1 MARRLSAL
9 LSLSRDEKDQHS
21 ERSGSSDAGSLEYAQ
36 SSTTA
41 PAPRKLHKHNIP
53 SPFEGYN
60 DGNPPLAPPP
70 FSHNGLYRPPSSQR
84 SDSRPGSQADSRAGS
99 RAGSRASSPPSLNL
113 VRSRDNSRSRPQTPS
128 ISVPPDAMPPARPV
142 TPTSTKSKKKSWIST
157 RSDRKSYDSQ
167 AQGYGQ
173 QAWIAGL
180 REFVGYDVTTLLY
193 GEKVPELWNDQ
204 GDTIVYL
211 YPPSSGKGPCF
222 RLDSVLLADSRAL
235 VNLRMQSPSTA
246 VDKDGDMQVL
256 QHALSEITLPS
267 GQLRPPSQASSIS
280 QPSINFSAAGVVSAA
295 GQQKHVYLPLG
306 FDEDLS
312 YPESEPQG
320 NDFEL
325 ILLYRNFFA
334 FLAGGALVAT
344 PRQVT
349 LFSIFMGIS
358 TILRRFSFTNAD
370 GSTFGD
376 VPTTSFARYCDEL
389 RLSDVRSS
397 REKTIEAIV
406 LGEQVKSWALY
417 NEGFTHAVGRL
428 ADIKAMRSP
437 KYEKMSPITMNRLE
451 RAQLDLEQRLM
462 TVRGKLEDYE
472 FPSMFAGIADS
483 QSSSRASRFKEWKAA
498 FLDVRKFTIAHYRRK
513 YGSWPPKASSKK
525 NNFEES
531 GLNRLLLREVYKDFT
546 DLYDVLV
553 DRSSLTTRTVEMAAM
568 TDNSETSDMEFIQH
582 AVRRIES
589 EYDRAAPPV
598 MPPIPF
604 DAPLLPQF
612 SNSFNRDHVLG
623 PDAATLQGKKLRENE
638 VNEVLLGSYN
648 RESINASTWIQDFFN
663 YERRSGG
670 GKTLDQIVDYRCGH
684 WLFLYAVLQSLPM
697 TVVDARDLKHTD
709 GVEYF
714 LCVAPRGGRPWV
726 KEDQSTSRA
735 WYNVA
740 SGGGVVSLPADLI
753 DHSVEGIYRRSHC
766 WTVATRWA
774 ETLQRPTAAL
784 QPQKLQTGSS
794 PFLNPQQAPYLD
806 PGTSPLMKPL
816 SSASSNEL
824 RNVSSRSSVNLG
836 LDAMEAPPPQ
846 VQSRPKANPNYNP
859 NLTFDS
865 ILGGSEDP
873 KAKGKRGK
881 K

>member
-1 MARRLSAL
+1 M
-9 LSLSRDEKDQHS
+9 
-21 ERSGSSDAGSLEYAQ
+21 
-36 SSTTA
+36 ST
-41 PAPRKLHKHNIP
+41 
-53 SPFEGYN
+53 
-60 DGNPPLAPPP
+60 
-70 FSHNGLYRPPSSQR
+70 
-84 SDSRPGSQADSRAGS
+84 
-99 RAGSRASSPPSLNL
+99 
-113 VRSRDNSRSRPQTPS
+113 
-128 ISVPPDAMPPARPV
+128 ARPV
-142 TPTSTKSKKKSWIST
+142 TPTSIKSKKKSWIST
-157 RSDRKSYDSQ
+157 RSDRQSYDSQ

-173 QAWIAGL
+173 QPWIAGL
-180 REFVGYDVTTLLY
+180 RDYVGYDVTPLLY

-222 RLDSVLLADSRAL
+222 RVDSALLTDSRAL
-235 VNLRMQSPSTA
+235 VNLRMQSPSSA
-246 VDKDGDMQVL
+246 VDKDSDMQEL

-267 GQLRPPSQASSIS
+267 NQLRPPSQASSTF
-280 QPSINFSAAGVVSAA
+280 QPSINFSAPSVASVV
-295 GQQKHVYLPLG
+295 GEQKHVYLPLG

-312 YPESEPQG
+312 YPGSEPQG

-325 ILLYRNFFA
+325 IMLYRNFFA

-349 LFSIFMGIS
+349 LFSVFMGIS
-358 TILRRFSFTNAD
+358 TILKRFSFTDAD
-370 GSTFGD
+370 GSTFGE

-406 LGEQVKSWALY
+406 LGEQVKSWVLY

-428 ADIKAMRSP
+428 ADIKAMKSS
-437 KYEKMSPITMNRLE
+437 KYGKISPITMNRLE
-451 RAQLDLEQRLM
+451 RAQLDLEQRLL
-462 TVRGKLEDYE
+462 TVRGKLEDFE

-568 TDNSETSDMEFIQH
+568 PDSSDTSDMEFIHH
-582 AVRRIES
+582 AIRRIES
-589 EYDRAAPPV
+589 EYDRATPPV

-604 DAPLLPQF
+604 DTPQLPQF
-612 SNSFNRDHVLG
+612 SNSFNRDHVMG
-623 PDAATLQGKKLRENE
+623 PDSAMLQSKKLRENE

-648 RESINASTWIQDFFN
+648 RDSINASTWIQDFFN

-670 GKTLDQIVDYRCGH
+670 GKTLDQVIDARCGH
-684 WLFLYAVLQSLPM
+684 WLFMYAVLQALPM

-726 KEDQSTSRA
+726 KEDPSTSRA

-774 ETLQRPTAAL
+774 EGLPGHTAAL
-784 QPQKLQTGSS
+784 QPQNLQSGSS
-794 PFLNPQQAPYLD
+794 PYLNPQQPPYLD

-816 SSASSNEL
+816 SPASSNEL
-824 RNVSSRSSVNLG
+824 RSVNSRDRSSVNLG
-836 LDAMEAPPPQ
+836 LKAMEAPPSQ
-846 VQSRPKANPNYNP
+846 VRSRPKSNPNYNP

-873 KAKGKRGK
+873 KARGKRGK